1 MGVNLKDLIPPN
13 CRIEIEDLRYLANR
27 VLAFDAYNALYQFL
41 AAVRQPDGTPLMD
54 SKNRVTSHLSGL
66 FYRTVNLVENGIKPI
81 YVFDGKPPEIKRTEL
96 EKRRS
101 RKERAAKLAEKAY
114 REGHVEEAARYAVQ
128 AIYLVDDMVRE
139 SMRLLDAMGIP
150 CIQAPGEGEAQ
161 AAYLT
166 KRGISWATA
175 SQDYDSLLFA
185 APRLVRNLTISGKR
199 KLPGRDVHIE
209 IKPELIELEKLLKA
223 LGISREQLID
233 IAILVGTDYNPDG
246 VEGIG
251 PKTAYQ
257 IIKSYGSLE
266 KALKFI
272 PQARFP
278 EDPLKIREYFLN
290 PTVVDVEDIE
300 WGEPS
305 YADVVKILV
314 EEHEFSRDRVENALK
329 RLEKAFKEHVRGAST
344 SLDQWFKRR

>member
-1 MGVNLKDLIPPN
+1 MGVNLKDLIPSN

-54 SKNRVTSHLSGL
+54 SKGRITSHLSGL
-66 FYRTVNLVENGIKPI
+66 FYRTINLVENGIKPI
-81 YVFDGKPPEIKRTEL
+81 YVFDGKPPEIKRMEL
-96 EKRRS
+96 EGRRS

-114 REGHVEEAARYAVQ
+114 REGYVEEAAKYSIQ
-128 AIYLVDDMVRE
+128 AIHLTDDMIRE
-139 SMRLLDAMGIP
+139 ALKLLDAMGVP
-150 CIQAPGEGEAQ
+150 YVQAPSEGEAQ
-161 AAYLT
+161 AAHLSR
-166 KRGISWATA
+166 RGVSWATA

-185 APRLVRNLTISGKR
+185 APRLVRNLTISGRR
-199 KLPGRDVHIE
+199 KLPGRDVYIE
-209 IKPELIELEKLLKA
+209 IRPEIIELDKLLKA
-223 LGISREQLID
+223 LGISREQLVD

-246 VEGIG
+246 VEGVG
-251 PKTAYQ
+251 LKTAYQ

-272 PQARFP
+272 PQAKFP

-290 PTVVDVEDIE
+290 PTVIDVDSVE
-300 WGEPS
+300 WKRPS
-305 YADVVKILV
+305 HSDVMRILV

-329 RLEKAFKEHVRGAST
+329 RLEKAFREYVRGAPS
-344 SLDQWFKRR
+344 SLDQWFKKS